1 MEPAGTQEP
10 GTPPGSHE
18 TVARALK
25 SARRTQFRTRLALGV
40 VVTVAIVLLI
50 IQNGRSAHLSWLAF
64 HFSPPLWIMLLLTAA
79 AGAVVWE
86 VIKAASRRARRV
98 RREHGEAVQAAQE
111 MTRQQQDWSGR
122 S

>member
-1 MEPAGTQEP
+1 MEPAGKQESGASP
-10 GTPPGSHE
+10 DPHE

-25 SARRTQFRTRLALGV
+25 SARRTQFLTRLALGV

-50 IQNGRSAHLSWLAF
+50 IQNGRSAHLNWLAF
-64 HFSPPLWIMLLLTAA
+64 HFSSPLWIMLLLTAA

-86 VIKAASRRARRV
+86 VIKATSRRARRV
-98 RREHGEAVQAAQE
+98 RRDHREAVKAAQE

>member
-1 MEPAGTQEP
+1 MDPAVTQEP
-10 GTPPGSHE
+10 GTPPDRHE
-18 TVARALK
+18 SVARALK
-25 SARRTQFRTRLALGV
+25 SARRTRFRTRLALGV

-64 HFSPPLWIMLLLTAA
+64 HFSSPLWIMLLLTAA

>member
-10 GTPPGSHE
+10 GTPPDPQE

-25 SARRTQFRTRLALGV
+25 SARRLRFGTRLALGV

-50 IQNGRSAHLSWLAF
+50 VQNGRSAHLSWLAF

-79 AGAVVWE
+79 AGAVAWE
-86 VIKAASRRARRV
+86 VMKAASRRARRV
-98 RREHGEAVQAAQE
+98 RREHREAVQAAQE
-111 MTRQQQDWSGR
+111 MTRR
-122 S
+122 